1 MEDTTTKPL
10 VATHESLDQHLGPLL
25 AKFRR
30 IKHGGKKDLFTSSDL
45 QRIYKVRNRPEKVG
59 LGAKLRLL
67 SQLKELESCMEELSI
82 TNPQEDAEKD

>member
-1 MEDTTTKPL
+1 MENTTTKPL
-10 VATHESLDQHLGPLL
+10 VATHESLDQHLDPLL

-59 LGAKLRLL
+59 LMAKLTLFN
-67 SQLKELESCMEELSI
+67 QLKELESRMEELSI
-82 TNPQEDAEKD
+82 NAQEDAEKD